1 MLSVQSKLSKKCARQ
16 NMKKKKTEG
25 EKKIE
30 FPFSLFVYLPFA
42 YDNW

>member
-1 MLSVQSKLSKKCARQ
+1 MCKTEHEET
-16 NMKKKKTEG
+16 KKTEG
-25 EKKIE
+25 EKKTE